1 MKMGVQ
7 HIKEN
12 TRINDGNMN
21 NILNICIRS
30 DSWNFHILVKA
41 NTWEIVQILLQ
52 ENRNLK

>member
-1 MKMGVQ
+1 MNMGVQ

-30 DSWNFHILVKA
+30 DSWNFYILVKA
-41 NTWEIVQILLQ
+41 NAWEIVQILLQ
-52 ENRNLK
+52 ENQNLK